1 MVGESRFICLYKAQ
15 FSCLDTVYLRLVLDI
30 IYLTIEVLNLAHIYK
45 VAPHFYFLLRCKFNL
60 VISSPYPFH
69 DDYPRE
75 FIFENAVVHFL
86 K

>member
-1 MVGESRFICLYKAQ
+1 MG
-15 FSCLDTVYLRLVLDI
+15 LVVDI

-45 VAPHFYFLLRCKFNL
+45 VAPHLYFLLRCKSNL
-60 VISSPYPFH
+60 LISSPCPFH

-75 FIFENAVVHFL
+75 FIFENAVVCFF

>member
-1 MVGESRFICLYKAQ
+1 MSTG
-15 FSCLDTVYLRLVLDI
+15 LVVDI

-45 VAPHFYFLLRCKFNL
+45 VAPHLYFLLRCKFNL